1 MTRTK
6 ISFSSVFVLVIVPP
20 ATHKNFV
27 LVIVPPVENRNNK
40 TNTEEKQ

>member
-6 ISFSSVFVLVIVPP
+6 ISFSSVFVLVIVLP